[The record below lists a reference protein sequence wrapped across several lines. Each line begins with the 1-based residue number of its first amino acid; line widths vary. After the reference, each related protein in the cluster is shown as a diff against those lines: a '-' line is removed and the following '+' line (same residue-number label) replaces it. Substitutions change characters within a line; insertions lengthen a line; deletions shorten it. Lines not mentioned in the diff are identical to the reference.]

1 MNFNFFGFGKKE
13 TKIEEKPILPQ
24 LQRELDTIIGEKNKN
39 MKLQPEELFAH
50 DRVFVTVFDENEK
63 NLEVLRYSSGADST
77 LGLLFINDVYG
88 REFLAYTLED
98 EFREEKVSAETR
110 IPEGTYDVKLRTVG
124 GFHNRYLV
132 KFGAYFHK
140 GMLHVQDVPG
150 FEYILI
156 HTGNTDGDT
165 MGCLLVADTSQQ
177 NITQDGFIGASVAA
191 YKRVYPSLAQWLVDG
206 NKLSIT
212 YIDYDNPRN

>member
-1 MNFNFFGFGKKE
+1 MNFSWLGFGKEE
-13 TKIEEKPILPQ
+13 TMAEKIFPTATAAASAAMAAVKVVMEEGL
-24 LQRELDTIIGEKNKN
+24 E
-39 MKLQPEELFAH
+39 
-50 DRVFVTVFDENEK
+50 ENEK

-77 LGLLFINDVYG
+77 LGLLFLNDTSG

-98 EFREEKVSAETR
+98 EWRENKVSAETR
-110 IPEGTYDVKLRTVG
+110 IPEGTYNVTLRTVG
-124 GFHNRYLV
+124 GFHSRYLD
-132 KFGAYFHK
+132 KFGADFHK

-156 HTGNTDGDT
+156 HTGNTDEHT

-177 NITQDGFIGASVAA
+177 NITKGGFIGASVNA
-191 YKRVYPSLAQWLVDG
+191 YKRIYPSLAQWLVDG
-206 NKLSIT
+206 NKLTIT

>member
-13 TKIEEKPILPQ
+13 TKIEEKLSCVDFVPGVFRRPH
-24 LQRELDTIIGEKNKN
+24 
-39 MKLQPEELFAH
+39 PEEEPE
-50 DRVFVTVFDENEK
+50 ENEK

-77 LGLLFINDVYG
+77 LGLLFINSVPLDIYSSIQFPWG

-98 EFREEKVSAETR
+98 EFREKKVSAETR
-110 IPEGTYDVKLRTVG
+110 IPEGKYEVGLRATG
-124 GFHNRYLV
+124 GFNSRYLN
-132 KFGAYFHK
+132 KFGADFHK

-156 HTGNTDGDT
+156 HTGNTDENT

-177 NITQDGFIGASVAA
+177 NITKDGFIGASVDA
-191 YKRVYPSLAQWLVDG
+191 YKRIYPDLAQWIIDG
-206 NKLSIT
+206 NKLTIT

>member
-13 TKIEEKPILPQ
+13 TKIEEKPLVPQTAPEEPQ
-24 LQRELDTIIGEKNKN
+24 L
-39 MKLQPEELFAH
+39 EELFAQH
-50 DRVFVTVFDENEK
+50 RGSANVFDENEK
-63 NLEVLRYSSGADST
+63 NLEVLRYSSGVDST

-110 IPEGTYDVKLRTVG
+110 IPEGKYDIQLRTTG
-124 GFHNRYLV
+124 GFNNRYSI
-132 KFGAYFHK
+132 KFGTIWHK

-156 HTGNTDGDT
+156 HTGNTEEHT

-177 NITQDGFIGASVAA
+177 NITKDGFIGASVSA
-191 YKRVYPSLAQWLVDG
+191 YKRIYSSLAQWLVDG
-206 NKLSIT
+206 NKLTIT

>member
-1 MNFNFFGFGKKE
+1 MNFFSVGKD
-13 TKIEEKPILPQ
+13 IDIMAN
-24 LQRELDTIIGEKNKN
+24 D
-39 MKLQPEELFAH
+39 
-50 DRVFVTVFDENEK
+50 EK

-77 LGLLFINDVYG
+77 LGLLFINDANG
-88 REFLAYTLED
+88 REFLSYTLED

-110 IPEGTYDVKLRTVG
+110 IPEGTYDIKLRTEG
-124 GFHNRYLV
+124 GFHNRYST
-132 KFGAYFHK
+132 KFGVPWHK

-156 HTGNTDGDT
+156 HTGNTDEHT
-165 MGCLLVADTSQQ
+165 MGCLLVADSSTQ
-177 NITQDGFIGASVAA
+177 NITKEGFVGASVSA
-191 YKRVYPSLAQWLVDG
+191 YKRIYPDLAQWLVDG

>member
-1 MNFNFFGFGKKE
+1 MNFFSVGKD
-13 TKIEEKPILPQ
+13 IDIMAN
-24 LQRELDTIIGEKNKN
+24 D
-39 MKLQPEELFAH
+39 
-50 DRVFVTVFDENEK
+50 EK

-77 LGLLFINDVYG
+77 LGLLFINDANG
-88 REFLAYTLED
+88 REFLSYTLED

-110 IPEGTYDVKLRTVG
+110 IPEGTYDIKLRTEG
-124 GFHNRYLV
+124 GFHNRYST
-132 KFGAYFHK
+132 KFGVPWHK

-156 HTGNTDGDT
+156 HTGNTDEHT
-165 MGCLLVADTSQQ
+165 MGCLLVADSSTQ
-177 NITQDGFIGASVAA
+177 NITKDGFVGASVSA
-191 YKRVYPSLAQWLVDG
+191 YKRIYPSLAQWLVDG